1 MKSISNTRILL
12 IIVFELFLLQP
23 FYLQSQIVTSQQ
35 KNPISRIKNRVQK
48 IDKIFSVSQDE
59 IKEILLQDS
68 IEYKAGL
75 PFRFGKKLTADIDL
89 IKESTLI
96 QKGDTS
102 TYRYEIVSPS
112 AHSINLIFDQ
122 FELNSNSVLTI
133 FNNEGNYI
141 YGPITAK
148 ENPLNGIF
156 WTDLIKGD
164 HIVIELIETNKNTN
178 KPNQLHISSVI
189 HGYKNVFA
197 TPSLFGESLG
207 CENDIA
213 CPEGDDWRVEGN
225 AVALILVDEANTF
238 CSGSLINNTANN
250 FRGFLLTAF
259 HCLDSNADCSLT
271 VGEKNAVNN
280 WLFRFHYESPS
291 CDGIDGTNYITV
303 NGATFRAGYQPTDFV
318 LLELLT
324 TPTLATFAGWSRTTS
339 ISQGVGIHHPVGD
352 VKKISFD
359 YHYLSSYGS
368 GLYVQPGYCYC
379 PPNTHWKVGYDD
391 GTTEGGSS
399 GSPLFDTNHRIIG
412 QLHGGDDGCAPID
425 RYYGR
430 FDVSWTGGGTNETRL
445 KNWLDPTN
453 SNVSYLNTNYSISST
468 LSGPTIVCSS
478 SAEYTVNY
486 VPENCSIYWENSSS
500 VSRVSP
506 QGSNPCTFSTTVP
519 GSFWIRASIKTNSNN
534 GYVTLPQYKGWVGTP
549 QISNQRVDG
558 NTYYPGYQ
566 ICPGNHYL
574 SVTPLGGGTAA
585 WTVPSGISYFVGTNQ
600 LNFTFPSSLSST
612 SISCRSSNSCGTGSN
627 YYFYLTKKSY
637 GCSGYYRM
645 TLYPNPASDNVTI
658 TMTEESPLIDTG
670 DSTLTAAAINNSIT
684 KEPVTFSI
692 RIYNSQ
698 STLLSTVSRS
708 GKSFSVP
715 LTNMRDGTYI
725 IEVSDGKNSFRQQL
739 IVKHN

>member
-1 MKSISNTRILL
+1 M
-12 IIVFELFLLQP
+12 
-23 FYLQSQIVTSQQ
+23 
-35 KNPISRIKNRVQK
+35 QK
-48 IDKIFSVSQDE
+48 IDKIISVSQDE
-59 IKEILLQDS
+59 IKEILRQDS
-68 IEYKAGL
+68 IENIAGL
-75 PFRFGKKLTADIDL
+75 PFRFGKNLNVDIDL
-89 IKESTLI
+89 IKESALS

-102 TYRYEIVSPS
+102 IYKYEIVSPFAYS
-112 AHSINLIFDQ
+112 VNLIFDQ

-133 FNNEGNYI
+133 YNNDGNYI

-164 HIVIELIETNKNTN
+164 HIVIELSETNKNSN
-178 KPNQLHISSVI
+178 KPNQLHISSVV

-197 TPSLFGESLG
+197 SPNLFGESLG

-225 AVALILVDEANTF
+225 AVVMLLVDDANRF

-259 HCLDSNADCSLT
+259 HCLDWNTNCSLSD
-271 VGEKNAVNN
+271 GEKSAVNN

-291 CDGIDGTNYITV
+291 CDGIEGTDYITV
-303 NGATFRAGYQPTDFV
+303 NGATFRAGYQPTDFA

-324 TPTLATFAGWSRTTS
+324 TPTLATYAGWSKTTS
-339 ISQGVGIHHPVGD
+339 ISQGVGIHHPQGD

-359 YHYLSSYGS
+359 FHSLSSYGS
-368 GLYVQPGYCYC
+368 TSTWPGNCSS
-379 PPNTHWKVGYDD
+379 PSNTHWVVGYDD

-399 GSPLFDTNHRIIG
+399 GSPIFDNYHRIVG
-412 QLHGGDDGCAPID
+412 QLHGGSDGCAPIV

-430 FDVSWTGGGTNETRL
+430 FDKSWTGGLANDTRL
-445 KNWLDPTN
+445 KNWLDPLN
-453 SNVSYLNTNYSISST
+453 SGVSFLNTNYSISST
-468 LSGPTIVCSS
+468 LSGSTTVCSS

-486 VPENCSIYWENSSS
+486 VPANCSIFWKNSST
-500 VSRVSP
+500 VSRISP
-506 QGSNPCTFSTTVP
+506 QGSNPCTFSTLVP
-519 GSFWIRASIKTNSNN
+519 GPFWIRASIKTNSNN

-566 ICPGNHYL
+566 ICPGSHYL
-574 SVTPLGGGTAA
+574 SVTPLGGGTAT
-585 WTVPSGISYFVGTNQ
+585 WTVPSGIINLVGTNQ
-600 LNFTFPSSLSST
+600 LDFTFPSSLSST

-627 YYFYLTKKSY
+627 YYFYLTKKTY
-637 GCSGYYRM
+637 GCSGFYGM

-658 TMTEESPLIDTG
+658 AMIEESPLIDTG
-670 DSTLTAAAINNSIT
+670 DSTLTNGAINNAIS
-684 KEPVTFSI
+684 KEPVTFTIS
-692 RIYNSQ
+692 IYNSQ

-708 GKSFSVP
+708 GKSFSIP

-725 IEVSDGKNSFRQQL
+725 IEVSDDKNSYRQQL